1 MCDLCE
7 QIDGFGPAPNRLT
20 PELLAA
26 AQAIERALPG
36 TAVPA
41 EAWTITSG
49 VCAGAIEWR
58 HFERITRSLDA
69 ADTRL
74 KLSTWR
80 CDPA

>member
-41 EAWTITSG
+41 EAWTITSYPYG
-49 VCAGAIEWR
+49 SGRLALM
-58 HFERITRSLDA
+58 SLLEIA
-69 ADTRL
+69 V
-74 KLSTWR
+74 
-80 CDPA
+80 